1 MSAKGPVA
9 VCCQAVASRR
19 AFSTAARRAAS
30 DKSRYILQKDDATFP
45 KGFQAAV
52 STGNVG
58 AFPMD
63 ADSLRP
69 GLS

>member
-19 AFSTAARRAAS
+19 AFSSTARQAAS

-52 STGNVG
+52 SSEHT
-58 AFPMD
+58 AALPID
-63 ADSLRP
+63 AECLQT